1 MDSSMP
7 STPHASAYPIGKPGQ
22 VWGEEEKSLWLNKQV
37 IQRSYAEQVLALIL
51 DSASISANT
60 ADPMET
66 TATQSNAHPE
76 ITSALEL
83 VHYNT
88 LAYNTLHQGA
98 SDYPVYLFKSRHW
111 DETKPNVLITGG
123 VHGYETS
130 GVQGAIRFLRTKAQ
144 HYCQHANL
152 IIVPCLSP
160 WGYETINRWNP
171 HAIDPNRSFV
181 HDTAPH
187 DTAMTQAK
195 AQASKVQLSDVQ
207 EAHAL
212 MAALSELA
220 VNFSLHI
227 DLHETTDSDNA
238 EFRPALAARDG
249 TSYDNWDIPDGF
261 YLVGDTLKPQAEF
274 QKAVINAVNAITHI
288 APAGEHA
295 RLIGVPIAQ
304 FGVINYPTKAL
315 GLCAGMTDATY
326 CTTTE
331 VYPDSPLVDD
341 ENCILA
347 QVAAITGALDYV
359 IKNR

>member
-1 MDSSMP
+1 MDSNML
-7 STPHASAYPIGKPGQ
+7 STSQSSLYPIGTPGQ
-22 VWGEEEKSLWLNKQV
+22 AWGEQEKSLWLNQQI

-51 DSASISANT
+51 DSASISAFIAANT
-60 ADPMET
+60 ADT
-66 TATQSNAHPE
+66 KASAAIQSNPHPE
-76 ITSALEL
+76 ITPELEL
-83 VHYNT
+83 VHYHT

-130 GVQGAIRFLRTKAQ
+130 GVHGAIRFLRTKAQ
-144 HYCQHANL
+144 QYCQHANL
-152 IIVPCLSP
+152 VIVPCLSP

-171 HAIDPNRSFV
+171 NAIDPNRSFTYDTDV
-181 HDTAPH
+181 SSDTAL
-187 DTAMTQAK
+187 Q
-195 AQASKVQLSDVQ
+195 SNVQ

-212 MAALSELA
+212 MAALSKLTI
-220 VNFSLHI
+220 NFQLHI

-249 TSYDNWDIPDGF
+249 KSYDNWDIPDGF

-274 QKAVINAVNAITHI
+274 QKAIIHAVSAITHI
-288 APAGEHA
+288 APAGEQA

-315 GLCAGMTDATY
+315 GLCAGMTDAPY

-347 QVAAITGALDYV
+347 QVAAITSAIDFILK
-359 IKNR
+359 INN